1 MNLTSVQV
9 KQAQTQRELEQCLDL
24 RYKVFV
30 EEMQITRLQSHRQE
44 KDRYDEHAIHFLITI
59 DDVPVGTNRIIPYQ
73 NKVGLPIET
82 QWNIKPFSRGKT
94 AEISQFCI
102 LKEHRCPKI
111 FAYLS
116 RILFIY
122 AEAHGYDFYFVNANP
137 GERFNTLDRIMD
149 SPFIRTLERM
159 GFYIFDTPK
168 MYKKVG
174 KMGVPMFLKLENLCL
189 RIKQEISKPDKRFAI
204 SPLSTPLRNNFQ
216 EVILS

>member
-1 MNLTSVQV
+1 MNLTVQV
-9 KQAQTQRELEQCLDL
+9 KQVQTQRELEQCLGL

-30 EEMQITRLQSHRQE
+30 EEMQITRLQSHNQE
-44 KDRYDEHAIHFLITI
+44 QDRYDEHAIHFLITI
-59 DDVPVGTNRIIPYQ
+59 DGIPVGTNRIIPYQ

-82 QWNIKPFSRGKT
+82 QWNIKPFSRGKI

-102 LKEHRCPKI
+102 LKEYRSPRV

-116 RILFIY
+116 RVLFIY

-137 GERFNTLDRIMD
+137 GERFSTLDRIMD

-159 GFYIFDTPK
+159 GFNIFDTPR

-189 RIKQEISKPDKRFAI
+189 RIKKEISKPDKRFI
-204 SPLSTPLRNNFQ
+204 INPLPHVSLNSFQ
-216 EVILS
+216 GLVLS